1 MVPACAG
8 LTVAPIV
15 MVLAARAAE
24 MAMIVRL
31 IEVPVMFPYPLLAAV
46 FRGPCAIPFTKR
58 AKRGKLPFP
67 DQSTRGKT
75 GDAPRF
81 GLMCQLARGSSLA
94 ARDGKP
100 GRSVQNAIAELI
112 TQQSQ
117 SGR

>member
-31 IEVPVMFPYPLLAAV
+31 IEVPGMFLIPFWRPV
-46 FRGPCAIPFTKR
+46 FCGPCSIPFTKR

-67 DQSTRGKT
+67 DQLTPRKS

-81 GLMCQLARGSSLA
+81 GRLCQLARGSSLA